1 MRQAV
6 SLCPVGALLPNAGWT
21 ADMCIECAASY
32 RPSRL
37 GAPGEIGGGATV
49 SRNCE
54 LKPEGPQCGMIRGRA
69 ALRPAVPGPLEL
81 PALRLPLL
89 RLLVAPVPLAVTAIR
104 VAGPGPSTSLFELKA
119 ATPG

>member
-1 MRQAV
+1 M
-6 SLCPVGALLPNAGWT
+6 
-21 ADMCIECAASY
+21 
-32 RPSRL
+32 
-37 GAPGEIGGGATV
+37 

-89 RLLVAPVPLAVTAIR
+89 RLLVVPVTAIR
-104 VAGPGPSTSLFELKA
+104 VAGPGPSTSLLELKA
-119 ATPG
+119 ATQG